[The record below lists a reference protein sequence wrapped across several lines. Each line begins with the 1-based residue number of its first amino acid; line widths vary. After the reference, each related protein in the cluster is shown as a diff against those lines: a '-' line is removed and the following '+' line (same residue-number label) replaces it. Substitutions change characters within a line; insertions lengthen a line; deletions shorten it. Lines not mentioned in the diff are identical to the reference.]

1 FFSFFCY
8 QVKLRSFLANFFG
21 SNALGSSSLSSFA
34 HVLMEGGNNQ
44 VTEDYS
50 VAFGDLIH
58 VKLPRSGL
66 WWPAQ
71 VVDDEAVVSSL
82 KPRSCRKGEVLV
94 RVYGSHLF
102 LNVDP
107 VKSCSEFETILKNN
121 NGDLQKILREGLEKS
136 LPSSKKSAIKARAG
150 TPSKKGSSSKKQ
162 SNTKGEEPST
172 AKRQKQNKESKDGD
186 LASPSCPLGSS
197 KN

>member
-1 FFSFFCY
+1 
-8 QVKLRSFLANFFG
+8 
-21 SNALGSSSLSSFA
+21 
-34 HVLMEGGNNQ
+34 MEGGNNQ

-121 NGDLQKILREGLEKS
+121 NGDLQKILREGLEKVIVGINKIFS
-136 LPSSKKSAIKARAG
+136 YLMVGQRIGKTRHFHNICLYNAWSR
-150 TPSKKGSSSKKQ
+150 KGSGDHCRKM
-162 SNTKGEEPST
+162 ST
-172 AKRQKQNKESKDGD
+172 VKNVMITTTWIVAAVDWFVHPEWSLEALLFGVK
-186 LASPSCPLGSS
+186 LAVELILRFD
-197 KN
+197 